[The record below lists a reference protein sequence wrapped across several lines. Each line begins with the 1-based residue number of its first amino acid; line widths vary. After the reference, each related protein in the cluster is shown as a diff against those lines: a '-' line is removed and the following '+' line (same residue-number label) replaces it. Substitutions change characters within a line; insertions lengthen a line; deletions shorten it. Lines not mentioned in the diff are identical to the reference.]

1 MINIYVKYKYTS
13 APGALSTLATSVNLS
28 SLTQATLMSPGK
40 HKTCACRYTL
50 WICSLSTLENTD
62 KNKNLRAWQ
71 DLKFGRGVA
80 GKEGVGDFFQ
90 GGLQFSHKK

>member
-1 MINIYVKYKYTS
+1 MINIYDKYKYTS
-13 APGALSTLATSVNLS
+13 ARGALSTLATSVNLS
-28 SLTQATLMSPGK
+28 SLSRATLMSPGK
-40 HKTCACRYTL
+40 TYACRYTL